1 MSTVIVSSY
10 SQRGSIQDL
19 MIRNFSSRETIPEQ
33 QILRWTLE
41 LCKAVFV
48 FHACSPPLAHRDI
61 KVLQC
66 ALCVACVRSQMF
78 VRCVCVCQVCVCQV
92 CSRCV

>member
-1 MSTVIVSSY
+1 MSTAGLVQSSLVSITVIVSYS

-61 KVLQC
+61 KVLHSV
-66 ALCVACVRSQMF
+66 CVCEVCVC
-78 VRCVCVCQVCVCQV
+78 VRCVCV
-92 CSRCV
+92 